1 MKKYIVIIFSVII
14 FIILTC
20 LFLFHNKQEKELFL
34 YETESFKRQDTIID
48 AMYSNLERS
57 AIYNVK
63 FVNVDY
69 SKRIT
74 IDEIVEEV
82 KNIYPIMDSSTSY
95 FSLRFHIYNKKN
107 VLSSKYL
114 TYTFY
119 KDSIFTYDLK
129 IFLPKI
135 FDSLIISNYKID
147 SLYFMESYGYNKDSL
162 FSFVRKQRDYKI
174 VQLKYDMYS
183 RIKDFEQNEYRRE
196 QMKHDPFYRVR
207 DSLKAVLKR

>member
-1 MKKYIVIIFSVII
+1 MKKYII
-14 FIILTC
+14 IILCFTIFLILTF
-20 LFLFHNKQEKELFL
+20 LFLFYNKQEKELFL
-34 YETESFKRQDTIID
+34 YETESFKRQDTNID

-57 AIYNVK
+57 AIYNEK
-63 FVNVDY
+63 FINIDY
-69 SKRIT
+69 SKRRT
-74 IDEIVEEV
+74 IDEIVEEI

-129 IFLPKI
+129 IFLPKV
-135 FDSLIISNYKID
+135 FDSIISNYIID

>member
-69 SKRIT
+69 SKRKT
-74 IDEIVEEV
+74 IDEIIEEV
-82 KNIYPIMDSSTSY
+82 NKLYPIMDSSTSY
-95 FSLRFHIYNKKN
+95 FSLTFLLYNRDDL
-107 VLSSKYL
+107 LSSNYL

-129 IFLPKI
+129 IFLPKV
-135 FDSLIISNYKID
+135 FDSLISNYIID
-147 SLYFMESYGYNKDSL
+147 SLYFMESYGYNKDCL

-183 RIKDFEQNEYRRE
+183 RIKNFEQNEYRRE